1 MKNQNAAAGAGKAPT
16 PAKVAKHPW
25 PKDLAEQTRAVRSAL
40 AAYGGIV
47 TAADLARHFKNA
59 KAPRVEEILDTLV
72 ACRVTQDYDTSM
84 ATADLPIWA
93 PTPEKMQAAIERLV
107 TAAQPT
113 RIILFGSRARG
124 DADDRSDVDLLVIKP
139 RVENRYEELVA
150 LDRSLAGILMPVDIL
165 LVSEAEFEERA
176 EQPGTVERAARKEG
190 RVLHAA

>member
-1 MKNQNAAAGAGKAPT
+1 MLENSSSVDYLRPQALVPTAGESGR
-16 PAKVAKHPW
+16 
-25 PKDLAEQTRAVRSAL
+25 LA
-40 AAYGGIV
+40 
-47 TAADLARHFKNA
+47 NM
-59 KAPRVEEILDTLV
+59 
-72 ACRVTQDYDTSM
+72 ACRVTPAYDTSM

-107 TAAQPT
+107 AAAQPT

-139 RVENRYEELVA
+139 RVENRYEELVE
-150 LDRSLAGILMPVDIL
+150 LDSSLAGILMPVDIL

-190 RVLHAA
+190 RMLYADAAQRTLYR